1 MLSNDIVQSEIWM
14 GIREIGYRQRDGDIV
29 NLLEDTGVL
38 CLHCNRVIHG
48 VQDNFLC
55 ECGWINDLTQLTHIE
70 NLPTK
75 QTGGII
81 QISYMPIFEDDMD
94 TLSMDQYDDEKE
106 RIQSLFLDLA
116 QKNVMIESQ
125 ESKKSRYYFLASE
138 QLLR

>member
-14 GIREIGYRQRDGDIV
+14 GIREIGYRQRNGDLV
-29 NLLEDTGVL
+29 NLPEDTGVL

-48 VQDNFLC
+48 VHDNFLC
-55 ECGWINDLTQLTHIE
+55 ECGWINDLTHIE
-70 NLPTK
+70 KLPAAHA
-75 QTGGII
+75 GGII
-81 QISYMPIFEDDMD
+81 QISYVPIFEDDMEA
-94 TLSMDQYDDEKE
+94 LSMDQQYDEKE
-106 RIQSLFLDLA
+106 QIQSLFLDLA